1 MNLNKEQK
9 KVLNALLDKYERSK
23 SYVEGKTPVR
33 RIQLNFYN
41 DGKCDFSEYD
51 IENTDARVIY
61 NDAVIELKKIGL
73 VDYSWMRGQERHL
86 IGKVWL
92 MPERTREIYQ
102 FAERVPKADYVDSIL
117 LLLMDALDHIT
128 APWAKKC
135 VEQWISTIEKSRTV
149 GAFLP
154 SASKEIEEF
163 LKVMI
168 AASQPCETG
177 VLERVFSTRC
187 LGDSKKFEK
196 LYRGRLIRILKKYSP
211 NEIDAEGLN
220 EEETLSQIGIEKYP
234 EQIAFCGKMKLKLPC
249 GTTDFA
255 PLQSGAYLNVIVLRD
270 GELIVDESV
279 NRVLMIENKANYVDY
294 VLNRRK
300 LNELVVF
307 HGGCYSP
314 AKEKFFMK
322 LKCATPPRVVWY
334 HWSDIDLGGFQ
345 MLARLRKNINPAILP
360 YRMDEKELREH
371 YDSTKPI
378 TRTYLEKLKSLM
390 KFPELV
396 DCLPC
401 ITFML
406 KHSTKLEQENL
417 ID

>member
-1 MNLNKEQK
+1 MNPNKEQK
-9 KVLNALLDKYERSK
+9 KVLSALLDKYERSK
-23 SYVEGKTPVR
+23 SYVEGKTPAR

-73 VDYSWMRGQERHL
+73 VDYSWMRGQEGHL

-117 LLLMDALDHIT
+117 LLLMDALDHIA
-128 APWAKKC
+128 APWAKEC
-135 VEQWISTIEKSRTV
+135 VGQWLSAIEKRRTV

-154 SASKEIEEF
+154 SDPKEIEEF

-196 LYRGRLIRILKKYSP
+196 LYRGRLIRILKKYPP

-234 EQIAFCGKMKLKLPC
+234 EQIAFCGEMKLEVPC
-249 GTTDFA
+249 GTIDFT
-255 PLQSGAYLNVIVLRD
+255 PLQSGAYLNVIDLRD

-279 NRVLMIENKANYVDY
+279 DRVLMIENKANYVDY

-314 AKEKFFMK
+314 AKEEFFMK
-322 LKCATPPRVVWY
+322 LKCATSHKVVWY

-371 YDSTKPI
+371 YGSAKPI
-378 TRTYLEKLKSLM
+378 THTYLEKLKSLM
-390 KFPELV
+390 KIPELA

-401 ITFML
+401 ITFMV
-406 KHSTKLEQENL
+406 KHNIKLEQENL